1 MPSVVLL
8 YHTRSDGNGPGDCR
22 KPRICCRESQRNW
35 YPTSPQAPRGP
46 GGYCDI
52 DLTANKR
59 RGHPSPLVPPLCL
72 DHSRQPRDVLD
83 RGADLETAIFL

>member
-8 YHTRSDGNGPGDCR
+8 YHTRSDGNGPGACR

-35 YPTSPQAPRGP
+35 YPT
-46 GGYCDI
+46 
-52 DLTANKR
+52 
-59 RGHPSPLVPPLCL
+59 SPLVPPLCL